1 MKERTI
7 LIVLTIFVGFSYDDW
22 SIQHP
27 GTSVQITGSVATP
40 ALGQSY
46 SLTCEVTRTNDTVSA
61 YRWRKDDSEVS
72 TGPTLSFS
80 SLSLSDAGQYTCQVS
95 VDGVM
100 LSRTEDIRLTS

>member
-1 MKERTI
+1 M
-7 LIVLTIFVGFSYDDW
+7 
-22 SIQHP
+22 HP
-27 GTSVQITGSVATP
+27 PCVVSGPAVQIRDNEATP

-46 SLTCEVTRTNDTVSA
+46 SLTCEVSGASGPIAPSA
-61 YRWRKDDSEVS
+61 YQWRKDTTAVS

-100 LSRTEDIRLTS
+100 YSTPPQDIRLTS